1 MSQRGVSLQNGYRSF
16 VSDYDMKQYGTWK
29 HFFLFWFLEHT
40 QEFEVTVSGATRV
53 KGLKPSLPSHF
64 ETSKYERLNVF

>member
-1 MSQRGVSLQNGYRSF
+1 MVTGTSLVITAWNNTVRENN
-16 VSDYDMKQYGTWK
+16 
-29 HFFLFWFLEHT
+29 FFKDQLFWFLEHI
-40 QEFEVTVSGATRV
+40 QDFEVAVSGATRV

>member
-1 MSQRGVSLQNGYRSF
+1 MVTGPSL
-16 VSDYDMKQYGTWK
+16 VITTWNNTVRENN
-29 HFFLFWFLEHT
+29 FFLFWFLEHT
-40 QEFEVTVSGATRV
+40 QDFEVTVSGATRV